1 MSHNGNP
8 RFSAPNAGG
17 DCRENDM
24 NSQPKFAALAES
36 QQKKDFSPPA
46 ISSGSSPSSRQLS
59 PETTIQKMREF
70 QGEKSIYEASIDSL
84 TVVDDYRKANPFMS
98 VAQLKEAHAEL
109 KQRSSPEKEEELIT
123 RYEELSS
130 KKAEEAKED
139 PMLGVVLDNR
149 YKINGLV
156 GSGANATVYKAKRLS
171 DGEIV
176 AVKTIRNRGIE
187 EIWRFKLEIESM
199 RRMQHEN
206 LVNYIDCIV
215 QEKGRIF
222 LVMEL
227 VQGISLQEVLS
238 LHGPITDEET
248 ICHILAQVVD
258 ALAHAHEK
266 GIIHRDLKTGNIIL
280 SKRKDRPMHVKVL
293 DFGLAKHKTDEAA
306 KITMHGKTLGSP
318 LYMSPEQCRGEEPT
332 IQSDIYSL
340 GVLAYELMTGI
351 VPFIGETIPEIMA
364 AHCDPDSKHVP
375 LKEICP
381 NLSGVDHLDRI
392 LSKALAKEAKHRFR
406 RVTRFKQALEF
417 WIEGV
422 RKGAYSEERHFDAI
436 IKDRHSIYQN
446 INEHLRRS
454 LEVTKLLL
462 PIYGGHR
469 QDMDLEDITLLL
481 DPQKG
486 NRTIST
492 KSILISVSGI
502 VLIVVSILIMI
513 KTFTSF

>member
-17 DCRENDM
+17 DCRENDS

-36 QQKKDFSPPA
+36 QPKKDFSPPA
-46 ISSGSSPSSRQLS
+46 ISKGASSSSRKLS

-70 QGEKSIYEASIDSL
+70 QGESSIYEASMDSL
-84 TVVDDYRKANPFMS
+84 SVIDDYSKANPFMS

-109 KQRSSPEKEEELIT
+109 KQRSSPEKQGELIT

-130 KKAEEAKED
+130 KKAEEARED
-139 PMLGVVLDNR
+139 PMLGIVLDNR

-156 GSGANATVYKAKRLS
+156 GSGANATVYKAKRLT

-199 RRMQHEN
+199 RKMQHEN

-248 ICHILAQVVD
+248 ICHILAQVAD

-266 GIIHRDLKTGNIIL
+266 GIIH
-280 SKRKDRPMHVKVL
+280 
-293 DFGLAKHKTDEAA
+293 
-306 KITMHGKTLGSP
+306 
-318 LYMSPEQCRGEEPT
+318 
-332 IQSDIYSL
+332 
-340 GVLAYELMTGI
+340 
-351 VPFIGETIPEIMA
+351 
-364 AHCDPDSKHVP
+364 
-375 LKEICP
+375 
-381 NLSGVDHLDRI
+381 
-392 LSKALAKEAKHRFR
+392 
-406 RVTRFKQALEF
+406 
-417 WIEGV
+417 
-422 RKGAYSEERHFDAI
+422 
-436 IKDRHSIYQN
+436 
-446 INEHLRRS
+446 
-454 LEVTKLLL
+454 
-462 PIYGGHR
+462 
-469 QDMDLEDITLLL
+469 
-481 DPQKG
+481 
-486 NRTIST
+486 
-492 KSILISVSGI
+492 
-502 VLIVVSILIMI
+502 
-513 KTFTSF
+513 